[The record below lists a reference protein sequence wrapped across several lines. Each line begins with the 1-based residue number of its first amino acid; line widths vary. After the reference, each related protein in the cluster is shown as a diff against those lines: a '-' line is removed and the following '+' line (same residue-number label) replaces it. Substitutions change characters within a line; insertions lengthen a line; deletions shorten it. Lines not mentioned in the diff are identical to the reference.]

1 MERGRPRGF
10 EDGSRG
16 KPTKPRRRNTQRQ
29 NILQIQKGGGG
40 KTTHVKSGS
49 NRAVISSV
57 PSLAL
62 TAALSSTM
70 AAGGVP
76 GQLGKDLDQT
86 SAFND
91 VEKSSDGPSTKP
103 Q

>member
-1 MERGRPRGF
+1 
-10 EDGSRG
+10 
-16 KPTKPRRRNTQRQ
+16 
-29 NILQIQKGGGG
+29 
-40 KTTHVKSGS
+40 
-49 NRAVISSV
+49 VISSV

-76 GQLGKDLDQT
+76 GQLGKDRDQT

-91 VEKSSDGPSTKP
+91 VENSSEGPATNP